1 MATLARVRAALPCSV
16 TGVPLAGAAPT
27 GTLAAASS
35 CGAGKIAYKNQTTS
49 IARAAAPTRVS
60 ITPAPRMSAWTVRTG
75 TTAVAF
81 SSIVAGSEGRPA
93 ARSRI
98 AKPRK
103 NSTPSAAIRISSR
116 SEKTAE
122 TAYAAP
128 AVAVITATS
137 AAAWRGRG
145 GRGMPTRICA
155 ASTAVSPGSG
165 SLTIVPQTIATVAA
179 KASRRAERCRAI
191 SGDKGQYRDQPDPE
205 PGERIKDRVLARVE
219 DDAGAGIVAHAAWRL
234 VSGFEHQIDREALRR
249 CEPSAGAL
257 VRLRQAGRRI
267 HIALADAPAEALHP
281 RRQHTAGQDFEHH
294 LGPRTGVDVL
304 QAVLTHEG
312 LQPHQARVKESQRGL
327 AGGRELPDV
336 ELQVGYHTIAGCA
349 QGGAGEIEACLLKR
363 GQRLADLRIVG
374 ALWTERLA
382 RLLQRGLG
390 TLHLRL
396 GRVQLRPRLV
406 AFRLCI
412 DANAHQLEDPG
423 RLLANVVP
431 LCDLLHQLRLGLIYP
446 GSGGADGLPSRG
458 ELGLGT
464 LHGDAERG
472 GVDPVEQ
479 IAGPNDLVVL
489 HRDLDDL
496 PRDLRYSA
504 HHEGPHAGV
513 ARVGCQAVGNQRPAE
528 QHDEEDEDDQRPA
541 PQRIGALGRRRRRR
555 DLLGLSNLYFVHAEY
570 PWPMPVPRWHRIPL
584 TFASFPA
591 VLEPESAL

>member
-1 MATLARVRAALPCSV
+1 MATLARVCAPRRCSV
-16 TGVPLAGAAPT
+16 RDVTPAGATPARP
-27 GTLAAASS
+27 LEAASS
-35 CGAGKIAYKNQTTS
+35 CGAGKIAYKSQTTTV
-49 IARAAAPTRVS
+49 ARIAAPTRVS
-60 ITPAPRMSAWTVRTG
+60 ITPAPRMFAWTVRTG
-75 TTAVAF
+75 TIAVAF
-81 SSIVAGSEGRPA
+81 SSMVAGSEGRPT

-98 AKPRK
+98 AKPMK
-103 NSTPSAAIRISSR
+103 NSSPSAAVSISGR

-122 TAYAAP
+122 TAKAAP
-128 AVAVITATS
+128 AVAAITATS
-137 AAAWRGRG
+137 ATAWRGRG

-191 SGDKGQYRDQPDPE
+191 SGDKSQYRDQPDPE
-205 PGERIKDRVLARVE
+205 PGERIKDRVLAGVE
-219 DDAGAGIVAHAAWRL
+219 DDAGAGIVAHAAWWA
-234 VSGFEHQIDREALRR
+234 VSGLKRQINREALRR

-257 VRLRQAGRRI
+257 VRLRQACRGI

-294 LGPRTGVDVL
+294 LGSRTGADVL

-312 LQPHQARVKESQRGL
+312 AQPYQARVKESQRRL
-327 AGGRELPDV
+327 TGGRELPDI

-396 GRVQLRPRLV
+396 GRVQLRTRLV

-412 DANAHQLEDPG
+412 DANAHQLKDPG

-431 LCDLLHQLRLGLIYP
+431 LRDLLHQLRLGLIYP

-496 PRDLRYSA
+496 PRDLRSDA
-504 HHEGPHAGV
+504 HHEGADAGV
-513 ARVGCQAVGNQRPAE
+513 AGVRCQPVGNQRPAE
-528 QHDEEDEDDQRPA
+528 QQNPEDEDDERPA
-541 PQRIGALGRRRRRR
+541 P
-555 DLLGLSNLYFVHAEY
+555 
-570 PWPMPVPRWHRIPL
+570 
-584 TFASFPA
+584 
-591 VLEPESAL
+591 